1 MQGKTRNGLRAYLAA
16 TAMAGGWFIGA
27 PAYAQANEAQLEELV
42 VTAQKRAEN
51 VQDVPLSITAIS
63 GRDMEAAR
71 IDNFR
76 ELSAIVP
83 SLRMEG
89 TNNTRN
95 TTVSL
100 RGIGNSGANP
110 GIEYSVGVFLDGVYL
125 PGLSVLQGDLVDIQA
140 VEVLRG
146 PQGTLY
152 GRNTPVGAINIITRE
167 PQAAPEA
174 MFSVGAGNYSQRQA
188 KGYVGG
194 ALGED
199 LSGRASFWARSREG
213 FAYNLATREQVNDF
227 EGLGGRVRL
236 LWRPSDALK
245 VNLIGY
251 YSDVKSHGGVADAIN
266 PTGPGGI
273 ATPGFLAATAALGY
287 SFQNF
292 TGGDFVV
299 QADDVTNDRAQSH
312 GISLNAQLELPG
324 GHTLTS
330 ITAWDVNIGLA
341 DPYSADALPQKVAT
355 LVERGEIQSYSEEL
369 RLASPT
375 GGFIEYIAG
384 LYLYR
389 QTYDFWSTVTVGPDA
404 NRLFPLPA
412 AQGGPQRFNPG
423 DAMRSQADLESKSTA
438 LFGTARFN
446 LSDRWRASAGA
457 RYVWEE
463 KDGVINHTNT
473 PGTNAAFQALFG
485 PNPIGAV
492 SRSEEKFTWLLSTQ
506 YDLTPDVM
514 VFASVS
520 TGYKAGGFNARRQA
534 PSAPVQFEPESSID
548 YQLGV
553 KSQLFD
559 RRLRLNLT
567 LFNMALSDFQESIL
581 NPVTRSGFLTGNAG
595 ERTVRGVEGDF
606 AALAGAHL
614 RLSGGVTYLDAEFTD
629 YTIGPCYAG
638 RTPNGSQPNTCS
650 FNGMTPVSSP
660 KWKFNLAGDYSRP
673 IAGDMVFNGRL
684 EVQHTSSMLLDA
696 ALDPRSRQKAMTLL
710 NGSLALTAGE
720 GRWTATL
727 WGKNLTDHHYF
738 QRIGAIPLAPMI
750 STGGTA
756 GADGFHGYYAEPRTY
771 GVELA
776 YRF

>member
-1 MQGKTRNGLRAYLAA
+1 M
-16 TAMAGGWFIGA
+16 
-27 PAYAQANEAQLEELV
+27 

-51 VQDVPLSITAIS
+51 VQDVPLSITAVS
-63 GRDMEAAR
+63 GREMEAAR
-71 IDNFR
+71 VVNFR

-100 RGIGNSGANP
+100 RGIGNSGNNP

-167 PQAAPEA
+167 PQSAPEA
-174 MFSVGAGNYSQRQA
+174 MLSAGVGNYDQIYA

-194 ALGED
+194 GLGED
-199 LSGRASFWARSREG
+199 VAARASFWARSREG
-213 FAYNLATREQVNDF
+213 FAYNLATREWVNDM
-227 EGLGGRVRL
+227 EGEGARLRL
-236 LWRPSDALK
+236 LWRPSDDLK
-245 VNLIGY
+245 VNVIGY
-251 YSDVKSHGGVADAIN
+251 YSDVRSHGGVADAIN
-266 PTGPGGI
+266 PTGPGGV
-273 ATPGFLAATAALGY
+273 ATPGFLTATAALGY
-287 SFQNF
+287 DFQNF
-292 TGGDFVV
+292 TSGDFVV
-299 QADDVTNDRAQSH
+299 QADDVTNDRAESYGLSVTGQF
-312 GISLNAQLELPG
+312 ELPG
-324 GHTLTS
+324 GHSLTS
-330 ITAWDVNIGLA
+330 ITAWDVNIGSA

-355 LVERGEIQSYSEEL
+355 LIERGEINSYSEEL
-369 RLASPT
+369 RLASPV
-375 GGFIEYIAG
+375 GGFFEYIAG

-412 AQGGPQRFNPG
+412 ALGGPQHFNPG
-423 DAMRSQADLESKSTA
+423 DAMRSEADLKTTSTA
-438 LFGTARFN
+438 LFSTARFN
-446 LSDRWRASAGA
+446 LSERWRVSAGA

-463 KDGVINHTNT
+463 KEGVINHTNS

-485 PNPIGAV
+485 PNPIGDV

-559 RRLRLNLT
+559 QRVRVNLT
-567 LFNMALSDFQESIL
+567 LFNMVLSDFQESIL

-595 ERTVRGVEGDF
+595 ERRVRGLEGDF
-606 AALAGAHL
+606 AAVVGEHL
-614 RLSGGVTYLDAEFTD
+614 RLSGGLTYLDAEFTD

-638 RTPNGSQPNTCS
+638 RAPDGSLPNTCS

-660 KWKFNLAGDYSRP
+660 EWKFNLAADYSRP
-673 IAGDMVFNGRL
+673 ITDDLTFNGRL

-696 ALDPRSRQKAMTLL
+696 ALDPRSRQEAVTLL
-710 NGSLALTAGE
+710 NGSLALDIGD
-720 GRWTATL
+720 GRWNLAL
-727 WGKNLTDHHYF
+727 WGKNLTDEHYY
-738 QRIGAIPLAPMI
+738 QRIGGIPLAPMV

-756 GADGFHGYYAEPRTY
+756 GAEGFHGYYAEPRTF
-771 GVELA
+771 GLEA
-776 YRF
+776 TYRF